1 MAIAAAAPQARS
13 FAILIMVVPILK
25 LADVRRLLDDHLGA
39 DLNPLI
45 EIDDLFVR
53 QPDLI
58 SGAGWHAIDQAER
71 RRGNASG
78 RPRAKFTD
86 PAEMVEIARSP

>member
-1 MAIAAAAPQARS
+1 MASNYHCARETVDNIMEDFISGRLRRPHGDRPSLQQLLAA
-13 FAILIMVVPILK
+13 
-25 LADVRRLLDDHLGA
+25 
-39 DLNPLI
+39 
-45 EIDDLFVR
+45 R

-58 SGAGWHAIDQAER
+58 SGDGWHAIDQAER

-86 PAEMVEIARSP
+86 RAKMVEIARSP